1 MSQGGLAI
9 FHIDENAN
17 NIRGFPGQVGPD
29 QIVWPN
35 NGNHYKIALLQ
46 ADGNY
51 NLEHNNNRG
60 DSGDLFH
67 AGGVNSI
74 GPDGTS
80 AGNAF
85 PNTNAYQYGN
95 IMDSLVTISNIS
107 AAGSTM
113 TFDVQWGT
121 AAPSPAP
128 TVCNDLHAQLYV
140 KSDYYPGEISWV
152 IQDESG
158 TIVKSDEGEI
168 TSVWTEY
175 SKDMCL
181 EPAVCYTFTI
191 YDQYADGIEDPGTF
205 SLTVDSVETLSKP
218 SAGIY
223 DSLSV
228 SFGECGSSFCGDN
241 ICDINAGEGC
251 GSCPSDC
258 FQDSHC
264 NAISYSNAPL
274 YYNPESYGVVF
285 DVSVASRSLYLYELV
300 VYILQTTTAKVY
312 MKNGSYADE
321 SNLQIWT
328 KVFDGDVLPG
338 TETSIKFDSRFYA
351 SADSTVAIYISYG
364 SPGKFVFTTGGEASN
379 VDAAIRTGMLLREQ
393 TDETLPPLYSST
405 SGAVDFMR
413 SIKYDYAPEVEQ
425 SLSPSTI
432 PTAIPTAI
440 PSTTPST
447 TPSTIP
453 TFRCVDRTDEWQI
466 GKRTKQ
472 WCRWAQKLGPE
483 YTYNRCA
490 HKNLFDDCP
499 VTCGVC
505 TP

>member
-1 MSQGGLAI
+1 VLRHFQ
-9 FHIDENAN
+9 
-17 NIRGFPGQVGPD
+17 
-29 QIVWPN
+29 
-35 NGNHYKIALLQ
+35 
-46 ADGNY
+46 
-51 NLEHNNNRG
+51 
-60 DSGDLFH
+60 
-67 AGGVNSI
+67 
-74 GPDGTS
+74 
-80 AGNAF
+80 
-85 PNTNAYQYGN
+85 
-95 IMDSLVTISNIS
+95 SL
-107 AAGSTM
+107 
-113 TFDVQWGT
+113 
-121 AAPSPAP
+121 
-128 TVCNDLHAQLYV
+128 
-140 KSDYYPGEISWV
+140 
-152 IQDESG
+152 
-158 TIVKSDEGEI
+158 
-168 TSVWTEY
+168 
-175 SKDMCL
+175 
-181 EPAVCYTFTI
+181 
-191 YDQYADGIEDPGTF
+191 
-205 SLTVDSVETLSKP
+205 
-218 SAGIY
+218 AGIY